1 MRYPKVLWI
10 IGRGGDGIESILMF
24 LLLEID
30 EETGLGAIIARRIFG
45 FWGFLLGFESKNRGE
60 RESKMKRTDARK
72 AVFKLLTCHEGL
84 PREHLEF

>member
-1 MRYPKVLWI
+1 MKKQVWEPLSQ
-10 IGRGGDGIESILMF
+10 GGFSG
-24 LLLEID
+24 
-30 EETGLGAIIARRIFG
+30 FG
-45 FWGFLLGFESKNRGE
+45 GFLLGFESKNRGE

>member
-10 IGRGGDGIESILMF
+10 IGRGGDGIESILML

-45 FWGFLLGFESKNRGE
+45 FWGVF
-60 RESKMKRTDARK
+60 AR
-72 AVFKLLTCHEGL
+72 V
-84 PREHLEF
+84 